1 MISSV
6 FKIFVEGL
14 SKLSLMPSINE
25 ILLASNCQRC
35 RAYFNKTGPVCAHC
49 RLEEL
54 IIAYRLK
61 LVAFK
66 SKRKVLVSLSNIT
79 DNAAVKSNS
88 KAARSKERGKRSRK
102 DGETGID
109 SSTGAMLGS
118 GSGATDGDGDVD
130 AFDVQ
135 NFDMEMVEGAFCMI
149 AKHLRAYAARFSNSV
164 ALHENERQDLQMLRD
179 AAVSECQR
187 CESMRKEVL
196 AMTGL
201 WQRYMALLKV
211 HDEVDQGRRRI
222 GLVDESAV
230 NDVLTGNNLY
240 GYELSLRYQLDYH
253 QAADRE
259 AMLREAIGQL
269 AFYKNQEKDA
279 RCRLLLAR
287 KQRARQREAAAAM
300 TDKID
305 LKSNHMVSL
314 DVTAASLNASEQDE
328 DDLTC
333 VFCRESLSES
343 VPQKQR
349 VGVAVQD
356 GNDSDPKAVIVPEER
371 VVCLPCAH
379 SFHKTCIRRWLQLHR
394 ACPVCKRGAILDDC
408 VPVDMTDGAT
418 NRNVRKS
425 RALQSPI
432 SSRTTLLP
440 PTINTLQPSD
450 IVHGTVLDEIEIE
463 SDMEVKG
470 QWGSKIDALVADLLR
485 LLIKGG
491 DTGQGEKVIVFS
503 QWIEML
509 EIVSEALH
517 ANGICYSLCIDRSR
531 DFSECGPLE
540 RFKLDMDTRVLLLP
554 LHLGAE
560 GLDLVQA
567 SHLFLLEPLLNP
579 ALESQAV
586 NRIHR
591 IGQTRTT
598 YIHKFAVRGTVE
610 ELILRGQQLK
620 FFPEPSDIGSADLQD
635 VGSPG
640 SGRKKSKMLSKKDQS
655 FLTLQNIHYLLGIS
669 ES

>member
-1 MISSV
+1 MA
-6 FKIFVEGL
+6 GL
-14 SKLSLMPSINE
+14 SKLSLMPSANE

-66 SKRKVLVSLSNIT
+66 SKRKVLVSLSNVSENAT
-79 DNAAVKSNS
+79 GAAVKSNS
-88 KAARSKERGKRSRK
+88 KAARSKDGGKRSRK
-102 DGETGID
+102 GGETGINT
-109 SSTGAMLGS
+109 STGMMLGS
-118 GSGATDGDGDVD
+118 GSRSVATDGDGDGD

-149 AKHLRAYAARFSNSV
+149 VKHLRAYAVRFSNSV
-164 ALHENERQDLQMLRD
+164 ALHEDDREDLQVLRD

-196 AMTGL
+196 TMTGL

-222 GLVDESAV
+222 GLVDESAG

-240 GYELSLRYQLDYH
+240 GYELSVRYQIDYH
-253 QAADRE
+253 QATDRE
-259 AMLREAIGQL
+259 VMLREAIGQL
-269 AFYKNQEKDA
+269 AFYKNQEKEA

-287 KQRARQREAAAAM
+287 KQRARQREAAVTM
-300 TDKID
+300 TDKIN
-305 LKSNHMVSL
+305 LKSTH
-314 DVTAASLNASEQDE
+314 TASLAVNASSSNASEQDE

-343 VPQKQR
+343 VPQGQGLGL
-349 VGVAVQD
+349 GVQEGSESARR
-356 GNDSDPKAVIVPEER
+356 AATLPEER

-379 SFHKTCIRRWLQLHR
+379 SFHKTCIRRWLQMHR
-394 ACPVCKRGAILDDC
+394 ACPVCKRGAVLDDC
-408 VPVDMTDGAT
+408 VPVDMTEGAS
-418 NRNVRKS
+418 NRNVKKL

-432 SSRTTLLP
+432 VSMTSPLS
-440 PTINTLQPSD
+440 PTINSSQPSD
-450 IVHGTVLDEIEIE
+450 IAQGTVLNEIEMD
-463 SDMEVKG
+463 SDVEVKG

-485 LLIKGG
+485 LLVKGG

-503 QWIEML
+503 QWVEML
-509 EIVSEALH
+509 EIVSEALQ
-517 ANGICYSLCIDRSR
+517 ANSICYSLCTDRSR
-531 DFSECGPLE
+531 DFTECGPLE

-567 SHLFLLEPLLNP
+567 SHLFLLEPLLNS

-598 YIHKFAVRGTVE
+598 YVHKFAVRGTVE
-610 ELILRGQQLK
+610 ELILRGQQMKL
-620 FFPEPSDIGSADLQD
+620 FPESIDLGATLHKD
-635 VGSPG
+635 VLSPN
-640 SGRKKSKMLSKKDQS
+640 SGRKKSKVLSKKDQG
-655 FLTLQNIHYLLGIS
+655 LITLQNIHFLLGIS

>member
-1 MISSV
+1 
-6 FKIFVEGL
+6 
-14 SKLSLMPSINE
+14 MPSVNE

-54 IIAYRLK
+54 IIAYKLK

-66 SKRKVLVSLSNIT
+66 SKRKVLVSLANVSGVAANVAVRSNGKG
-79 DNAAVKSNS
+79 AQVKDKS
-88 KAARSKERGKRSRK
+88 KRSRK
-102 DGETGID
+102 DTETGID
-109 SSTGAMLGS
+109 TSAGRLL
-118 GSGATDGDGDVD
+118 GSGATDGD
-130 AFDVQ
+130 AFHVQ

-149 AKHLRAYAARFSNSV
+149 IKHLRAYAIRFASSKG
-164 ALHENERQDLQMLRD
+164 LQEDEWLDLQVLRD

-222 GLVDESAV
+222 GLVDEENGV
-230 NDVLTGNNLY
+230 NAMTGNNLY
-240 GYELSLRYQLDYH
+240 GYELPMRFQEDYC
-253 QAADRE
+253 QAVERE
-259 AMLREAIGQL
+259 ILLRESIGQL
-269 AFYKNQEKDA
+269 AFYKNQELEA
-279 RCRLLLAR
+279 RCRLAVARRHRAGLRKAAVTSVDEILLKPA
-287 KQRARQREAAAAM
+287 
-300 TDKID
+300 DKNPLSVISASPIIG
-305 LKSNHMVSL
+305 KKIL
-314 DVTAASLNASEQDE
+314 DVEGKDE

-333 VFCRESLSES
+333 VFCRESLSDSIRQSGEYAITDELGRRTES
-343 VPQKQR
+343 A
-349 VGVAVQD
+349 AVE
-356 GNDSDPKAVIVPEER
+356 P

-379 SFHKTCIRRWLQLHR
+379 SFHKACVRRWLQLHG
-394 ACPVCKRGAILDDC
+394 ACPVCKRAAVLDAC
-408 VPVDMTDGAT
+408 VPVDMSDDSRNW
-418 NRNVRKS
+418 NRNMRKLKP
-425 RALQSPI
+425 LQSPI
-432 SSRTTLLP
+432 GLVKLP
-440 PTINTLQPSD
+440 LMSNASESGEEITCT
-450 IVHGTVLDEIEIE
+450 TVLEEVDVE
-463 SDMEVKG
+463 SDVEVKG

-485 LLIKGG
+485 LLMKGE
-491 DTGQGEKVIVFS
+491 DRGQGEKVVVFS
-503 QWIEML
+503 QWAEML

-517 ANGICYSLCIDRSR
+517 VNGICYSLCTDRSK

-540 RFKLDMDTRVLLLP
+540 RFKSDLDTRVLLLP

-598 YIHKFAVRGTVE
+598 HVHKFAVKGTVE

-620 FFPEPSDIGSADLQD
+620 ILSTLNETYAADD
-635 VGSPG
+635 AFRS
-640 SGRKKSKMLSKKDQS
+640 SIYSKKKSKITMKRDQD
-655 FLTLQNIHYLLGIS
+655 FLTLQNIHYLLGMSGI
-669 ES
+669 